1 MVVFAVPGTS
11 RQVRAKWFYQNPVMW
26 IYGKATFGPT
36 LGTMDTEHRP
46 DRLGRARVRQRAQ
59 RGVYD
64 RATIDAILD
73 EGLVCHAGFIAD
85 GHPVVI
91 PMAYARDEDSIL
103 LHGAPGSRLLRT
115 LAGGA
120 PVVVTV
126 TLLDGLVL
134 ARSTFHHSMNYRSV
148 VAYGRARPVENTD
161 ARAAALGIL
170 VEHLVPG
177 RSVVA
182 RGPSPSELAAT
193 AVIRVTIEEA
203 SAKVRSGPPVDDPA
217 DHELDVWAGVI
228 PLAVRTG
235 APLPAPDLIAGP
247 EAPVAWPAGLDV
259 GQRGGAMRSAA
270 GRSAGG
276 EDAASE

>member
-1 MVVFAVPGTS
+1 
-11 RQVRAKWFYQNPVMW
+11 MW
-26 IYGKATFGPT
+26 IYGEATFGPT
-36 LGTMDTEHRP
+36 LGPMLTERRP
-46 DRLGRARVRQRAQ
+46 DRPSRARVRQRAQ

-64 RATIDAILD
+64 RAAIDAILD
-73 EGLVCHAGFIAD
+73 EGLVCHVGFVAG

-91 PMAYARDEDSIL
+91 PMAYARDEDSL
-103 LHGAPGSRLLRT
+103 FLHGAPGSRLLRT
-115 LAGGA
+115 LADGA

-148 VAYGRARPVENTD
+148 VAFGRARLVENAD
-161 ARAAALGIL
+161 ARAAALSTL

-177 RSVVA
+177 RSAVA

-203 SAKVRSGPPVDDPA
+203 SAKVRTGPPVDDPA
-217 DHELDVWAGVI
+217 DHVLDVWAGVI

-235 APLPAPDLIAGP
+235 APLPAPDLIAEP

-259 GQRGGAMRSAA
+259 GQRGGTGRSAA
-270 GRSAGG
+270 GRSEEG